1 MDSSV
6 ELDPSVF
13 PFQDI
18 RYTKGKSTGTKPKI
32 KKDSK
37 MAPVFMK
44 PKVPMPGSA
53 TVPVCSG
60 VGRSRGG
67 KDKEKPKRRA
77 TPSPSPIRGGAV
89 GGDFVDGDSSCV
101 SPNINIT
108 ERSVVKYTPPVDNK
122 GMYVSL
128 SVVYYLF
135 RW

>member
-53 TVPVCSG
+53 TVPVPSG
-60 VGRSRGG
+60 GDSI
-67 KDKEKPKRRA
+67 KENPKRRG
-77 TPSPSPIRGGAV
+77 TPSPSPVRSGGAA
-89 GGDFVDGDSSCV
+89 GW
-101 SPNINIT
+101 
-108 ERSVVKYTPPVDNK
+108 R
-122 GMYVSL
+122 
-128 SVVYYLF
+128 
-135 RW
+135 

>member
-18 RYTKGKSTGTKPKI
+18 RYTKGKGTGTKP

-53 TVPVCSG
+53 TVPVPSG
-60 VGRSRGG
+60 GDSN
-67 KDKEKPKRRA
+67 KENPKRRG
-77 TPSPSPIRGGAV
+77 TPSPSPARSGGAA
-89 GGDFVDGDSSCV
+89 GGFVDGDSSCA
-101 SPNINIT
+101 SPSINNT
-108 ERSVVKYTPPVDNK
+108 ERSVVKYTPPVNNK
-122 GMYVSL
+122 GRCVSL
-128 SVVYYLF
+128 LVVYCLF

>member
-18 RYTKGKSTGTKPKI
+18 RYTKGKGTGTKP

-53 TVPVCSG
+53 TVPVPSG
-60 VGRSRGG
+60 GDSN
-67 KDKEKPKRRA
+67 KEKPKRRA
-77 TPSPSPIRGGAV
+77 TPSPSPVRGGAV
-89 GGDFVDGDSSCV
+89 GGDFVDGDSLCA
-101 SPNINIT
+101 SPSINNT
-108 ERSVVKYTPPVDNK
+108 ERSVVKYTPPVSSK
-122 GMYVSL
+122 GRCVNL
-128 SVVYYLF
+128 LIV
-135 RW
+135 